1 MNKITENIL
10 KLQDIDQDF
19 NELKSTGKAN
29 ELIKLISTIL
39 LTTKISKEN
48 LKIICSHLIEE
59 ISGDLIT
66 SLNLS
71 VIDNPRPDNLPQAKN
86 RSLNHSQLSYT
97 AANHSQL
104 NYTAINNSD
113 IQDQSTKLITSKACQ
128 RPPALQNQGLSNR
141 SMGPKSLNN
150 SQVSLLSPIIP
161 EIIENNH
168 SQYSGSISSSRL
180 PTPNGFKSPQPSK
193 SYRNTNK
200 SKTNPN
206 IKNGIV
212 SIKFSSPTNEDF
224 NKMQVKTL
232 LCLDELYAMGK

>member
-19 NELKSTGKAN
+19 SELKSTGKAN
-29 ELIKLISTIL
+29 ELIKIISAIL

-48 LKIICSHLIEE
+48 LKIICNHLIEE
-59 ISGDLIT
+59 ISEDLLT

-71 VIDNPRPDNLPQAKN
+71 IIDKPRPDNLPQAKN
-86 RSLNHSQLSYT
+86 LSLNHSQLSYT
-97 AANHSQL
+97 AAN
-104 NYTAINNSD
+104 NSD
-113 IQDQSTKLITSKACQ
+113 IQDQSTKLTNSKLSQ

-141 SMGPKSLNN
+141 SSGPKSLNN
-150 SQVSLLSPIIP
+150 SQISLLSPIIP

-168 SQYSGSISSSRL
+168 SQYSGSVSSSRL
-180 PTPNGFKSPQPSK
+180 VTPNVFNSPQPCK

-200 SKTNPN
+200 TKTSPN
-206 IKNGIV
+206 VKNGIV

-232 LCLDELYAMGK
+232 LCLDELYAIGK